1 MITPTERRS
10 SRWVGFS
17 ILRWGAVFAG
27 LAVGLAT
34 QIVFALIGLAAGL
47 SAVDPRAADPIGAIP
62 AAAGIWT
69 GLSMLIA
76 AFIGGYVASR
86 LSGVS
91 LRNDGALHGVV
102 TWGVTTV
109 AFVYL
114 ATSAAGAL
122 LGGTVNIL
130 AQGLQGA
137 GQAAVSGQPSGEPN
151 VSGIVEEGQRALNQA
166 AERLTENPPGSPE
179 TADKAVSTTA
189 AISWWLVAGMLLS
202 LASAAWGGSRGVK
215 LEHTVGIEDDS
226 QAAQLRRAS

>member
-1 MITPTERRS
+1 MITPIERRS
-10 SRWVGFS
+10 SPWVGFS

-47 SAVDPRAADPIGAIP
+47 SAVDPQAADPIGAIP

-137 GQAAVSGQPSGEPN
+137 GQVAASGQPEQPN

-166 AERLTENPPGSPE
+166 TERLTENPPGSPE

-189 AISWWLVAGMLLS
+189 AVSWWLVAGMLLS
-202 LASAAWGGSRGVK
+202 LASAAWGGSRAVRV
-215 LEHTVGIEDDS
+215 EHTVGIEDDS
-226 QAAQLRRAS
+226 QAGQLKRAS

>member
-1 MITPTERRS
+1 
-10 SRWVGFS
+10 
-17 ILRWGAVFAG
+17 VFAG

-47 SAVDPRAADPIGAIP
+47 SAVDPQAADPIGAIP

-137 GQAAVSGQPSGEPN
+137 GQVAASGQPEQPN

-166 AERLTENPPGSPE
+166 TERLTENPPGSPE

-189 AISWWLVAGMLLS
+189 AVSWWLVAGMLLS
-202 LASAAWGGSRGVK
+202 LASAAWGGSRAVRV
-215 LEHTVGIEDDS
+215 EHTVGIEDDS
-226 QAAQLRRAS
+226 QAGQLKRAS